1 VARKDTDR
9 PAGQPLTAAWQPPAG
24 ASRSR
29 PRGFAAILRTYTWR
43 IYALPVLLVL
53 TALVLFDTVGKD
65 GPARA
70 AGPGTPEGALGAG
83 SPNVPAGPPEAT
95 ELAVTP
101 VDVHIPTAELPN
113 GGPYTQT
120 AAGTW
125 HAVPGKGNRVGAGG
139 KLFTYT
145 VEVEDGID
153 PATYG
158 GDEAFAKLIDQ
169 TLADP
174 RGWTGDGRVAVQR
187 VDSGTPSMRISL
199 AAPDTVHRP
208 DKCGFAIR
216 YETSCYRRA
225 EQRVLINAARWVR
238 GATVFNGDMIT
249 YRQYAI
255 NHEVGHAF
263 NNGHVGCPAEGAL
276 APVMMQQTLG
286 VANNFVAELNKSEL
300 TKDPVVADGK
310 TCKPNAWPNPQ
321 AKPGG

>member
-1 VARKDTDR
+1 MV
-9 PAGQPLTAAWQPPAG
+9 
-24 ASRSR
+24 
-29 PRGFAAILRTYTWR
+29 RTYGWR

-53 TALVLFDTVGKD
+53 TALVLFDTVKD

-70 AGPGTPEGALGAG
+70 AGGEEPQGALATGAG
-83 SPNVPAGPPEAT
+83 DPPSGPPQAT
-95 ELAVTP
+95 ELPVTP
-101 VDVHIPTAELPN
+101 VDVHIPTAELPA
-113 GGPYTQT
+113 GGPFTQT
-120 AAGTW
+120 AAGAW
-125 HAVPGKGNRVGAGG
+125 HVVPGTGPRVGTGG
-139 KLFTYT
+139 RLFTYT
-145 VEVEDGID
+145 VEIENGLD

-158 GDEAFAKLIDQ
+158 GDELFAKLVDQ

-174 RGWTGDGRVAVQR
+174 RGWTGDGKVSVQR
-187 VDSGTPSMRISL
+187 VDSGNPTMRISL
-199 AAPDTVHRP
+199 TAPDTVHRP

-225 EQRVLINAARWVR
+225 EQRVLINVARWVR
-238 GATVFNGDMIT
+238 GALAFNGDMIT

-263 NNGHVGCPAEGAL
+263 GNGHVGCATEGAL

-286 VANNFVAELNKSEL
+286 VANNFIAELNKAEV
-300 TKDPVVADGK
+300 TRDPVVADGK